1 MLEEKTLFVMKADK
15 EHKLLEKFIAIA
27 NPVEGKEL
35 RLNDSLSL
43 TQFSSEEQNDLRRLF
58 KGDYKSIRT
67 KDFNFY
73 FKGDQW
79 VYEQNDYLHT
89 YAVKLLSQMNKET
102 EYKYDSK
109 VDCSDLHLIAS
120 LIEQYNNILKVD
132 KSGEIDE
139 LLEGYKISE
148 EMTQFISGWLS
159 NHSGDSNLMNYDFIR
174 TFIEALQEF
183 DDLLWDKV
191 FMKEV
196 QSQKE

>member
-1 MLEEKTLFVMKADK
+1 MLEEKTLFVMKTDK
-15 EHKLLEKFIAIA
+15 DYKLLEKFITIA
-27 NPVEGKEL
+27 NPVEGKEI
-35 RLNDSLSL
+35 RLNDLLNSN
-43 TQFSSEEQNDLRRLF
+43 QFSSDEQNDLRRLF

-73 FKGDQW
+73 SKGDHW
-79 VYEQNDYLHT
+79 IYEQNDYLHAYT
-89 YAVKLLSQMNKET
+89 VKLLSQMNNET

-109 VDCSDLHLIAS
+109 VNCSDLHLIVS

-132 KSGEIDE
+132 KSAAIDE
-139 LLEGYKISE
+139 LLDGYKINE

-159 NHSGDSNLMNYDFIR
+159 KNSGHSNLMSYDFIR
-174 TFIEALQEF
+174 IFIEALQEF

-196 QSQKE
+196 HNQK